1 MRKKVLIVDDHPM
14 VRHGIRV
21 ALESIGFQIIG
32 ETSDGADAVQLIE
45 SLKPNVVILDIGL
58 EKVDGLTVLKR
69 IVREKLETRVLVYTS
84 QTKDTFAS
92 RCFQAGASGFV
103 SKSEPMVQLLKAIET
118 VADGYVL
125 FPRDVMPFFSGT
137 SVAGETG
144 ALENLTDREM
154 HVMRLLAEGF
164 SNRDIAQKL
173 NLSTKTISGHKINI
187 LMKLNVTSVVELA
200 NIAKQHNLI

>member
-1 MRKKVLIVDDHPM
+1 MIVDDHPM

-21 ALESIGFQIIG
+21 ALESIGFEIIG
-32 ETSDGADAVQLIE
+32 ETDDGASAFQLIE

-69 IVREKLETRVLVYTS
+69 IVREKLETRVLIYTS

-103 SKSEPMVQLLKAIET
+103 SKSEPTAQLLKAIET

-125 FPRDVMPFFSGT
+125 FPRDVMPFFAVT
-137 SVAGETG
+137 SATGEAG